1 MSFICLGGW
10 PWACAFF
17 LESTRRVMFKSVM
30 IRGVLACQAGGRL
43 LLFSCPYLYVL
54 SVFDAA
60 IRASLHIDFAF
71 IPFLREAVSDKTARA
86 RANC

>member
-1 MSFICLGGW
+1 
-10 PWACAFF
+10 
-17 LESTRRVMFKSVM
+17 MFKSVM

-60 IRASLHIDFAF
+60 IPSKSNIVFAF
-71 IPFLREAVSDKTARA
+71 IRFLREAVSDKTARA
-86 RANC
+86 IGQTARAAWEAGKQTPCSERQ